1 MTRKLRTTAMLLAGP
16 AVLGLGLVAAGP
28 AAAVA
33 GPAAAPAA
41 ACTVALPIQINGF
54 AFDPAEVT
62 PGHSSTADLI
72 STNCTAG
79 TLATSEEWTGQWLP
93 LVGGVGVTGCPVID
107 PLVRSVTYAPGQ
119 ELAENTTY
127 YVPVGCTAAELE
139 VTVRI
144 SIPDG
149 ASNDIVTA
157 TAYLKIIQI
166 AQ

>member
-1 MTRKLRTTAMLLAGP
+1 M
-16 AVLGLGLVAAGP
+16 
-28 AAAVA
+28 
-33 GPAAAPAA
+33 
-41 ACTVALPIQINGF
+41 
-54 AFDPAEVT
+54 T
-62 PGHSSTADLI
+62 PGNSATADLI
-72 STNCTAG
+72 TTNCTSG

-93 LVGGVGVTGCPVID
+93 LVGGVQVTGCPVID
-107 PLVRSVTYAPGQ
+107 PLLRPVTYTPGQ

-127 YVPVGCTAAELE
+127 YVPVGCTAAESLA